1 MDTGDSL
8 QAYFEQQNDKEA
20 ASIVAAMMA
29 LLPSNSSVISWDD
42 DKEIEDNSMNVDEN
56 VLNNN
61 TNFLLTKES
70 EISALK
76 EVIIKWRTRA
86 LEAESNAQTNY
97 LGLAFFLKL
106 HNLLFIVDT
115 FFSEAEQLQIIELQH
130 ENELRL
136 MESRYTRKLYE
147 KEDVILSLNDQI
159 DYLISN
165 KHHAEDGDT
174 ESFVSTIDYSDE
186 ELDTSSSIYDRDVEQ
201 GLTIVGNRPSTELKS
216 ENILGNIQ
224 VTMRAIEQEL
234 NSHATNDSK
243 ETVVSD
249 SGAHNTRRHHRR
261 SPTYNSA
268 NTYFSSATLIE
279 SELGNNKKIKK
290 QGFSINRIF
299 KKAFPKLYKKH
310 TNINT
315 INSTNLKYT
324 KSLPASQV
332 RRNYHIDSALFEN
345 DSSSI
350 PRSSTDETLGVYST
364 TSSSDFRK
372 PVNVID
378 LLPAMN
384 NNAVLV

>member
-97 LGLAFFLKL
+97 L
-106 HNLLFIVDT
+106 
-115 FFSEAEQLQIIELQH
+115 EQLQIIELQH

>member
-1 MDTGDSL
+1 
-8 QAYFEQQNDKEA
+8 
-20 ASIVAAMMA
+20 
-29 LLPSNSSVISWDD
+29 
-42 DKEIEDNSMNVDEN
+42 
-56 VLNNN
+56 
-61 TNFLLTKES
+61 
-70 EISALK
+70 
-76 EVIIKWRTRA
+76 
-86 LEAESNAQTNY
+86 
-97 LGLAFFLKL
+97 
-106 HNLLFIVDT
+106 
-115 FFSEAEQLQIIELQH
+115 
-130 ENELRL
+130 

-147 KEDVILSLNDQI
+147 KEDIILTLNDQI

-186 ELDTSSSIYDRDVEQ
+186 DVDNSSSIYDRDVEQ
-201 GLTIVGNRPSTELKS
+201 GLTVVENRPSTELKS
-216 ENILGNIQ
+216 ENILDNIQ

-243 ETVVSD
+243 ETIVTD
-249 SGAHNTRRHHRR
+249 SGAHTRRHRR
-261 SPTYNSA
+261 SPPYNSA

-279 SELGNNKKIKK
+279 SELGNNKKKIKK

-310 TNINT
+310 NNINT
-315 INSTNLKYT
+315 INTTTMNLKYS
-324 KSLPASQV
+324 KSLPTSQV

-345 DSSSI
+345 DSSL

-372 PVNVID
+372 PVNVMD

-384 NNAVLV
+384 NNVVLV